1 MRSSGGPEV
10 SATITSIIALA
21 TALAASVPQI
31 MKVLADRKRGIRESE
46 LQRSKQD
53 TETWAE
59 IIKAKDS
66 LLKQYTDE
74 LTRLHKRVTELEA
87 ELEAELDEE

>member
-10 SATITSIIALA
+10 SATITSTIALA

-87 ELEAELDEE
+87 ELDEE

>member
-10 SATITSIIALA
+10 SATITSVVALI

-46 LQRSKQD
+46 LQKSKQVTD
-53 TETWAE
+53 NWAE
-59 IIKAKDS
+59 LLKAKDI
-66 LLKQYTDE
+66 LVKQYSE
-74 LTRLHKRVTELEA
+74 EITRLHKRVTELEA
-87 ELEAELDEE
+87 ELDEE

>member
-21 TALAASVPQI
+21 TALAASIPQI

-59 IIKAKDS
+59 IIRAKDS

-87 ELEAELDEE
+87 ELDEE

>member
-31 MKVLADRKRGIRESE
+31 LKVLADRKRGIRESE

-74 LTRLHKRVTELEA
+74 LTRLHKRVI

>member
-1 MRSSGGPEV
+1 MRSIGGPEV

-87 ELEAELDEE
+87 ELDEE

>member
-1 MRSSGGPEV
+1 M
-10 SATITSIIALA
+10 SATITSVAALI
-21 TALAASVPQI
+21 TALLASIPQI
-31 MKVLADRKRGIRESE
+31 MKVLADRKRGIREAE

-87 ELEAELDEE
+87 ELDEG

>member
-21 TALAASVPQI
+21 TALAASIPQI

-87 ELEAELDEE
+87 ELDDE

>member
-21 TALAASVPQI
+21 TALAASIPQI

-53 TETWAE
+53 TEAWTE

-87 ELEAELDEE
+87 ELDEE

>member
-31 MKVLADRKRGIRESE
+31 MKVLADRRRGIRESE
-46 LQRSKQD
+46 LQKSKQD

-87 ELEAELDEE
+87 ELDEE

>member
-46 LQRSKQD
+46 LQRTKQD

-87 ELEAELDEE
+87 ELDEE

>member
-21 TALAASVPQI
+21 TALAASIPQI

-46 LQRSKQD
+46 LLRSKQD

-87 ELEAELDEE
+87 ELDEE

>member
-10 SATITSIIALA
+10 SATITSVVALC
-21 TALAASVPQI
+21 TALAASIPQI

-46 LQRSKQD
+46 LQKSKQD

-66 LLKQYTDE
+66 LLRQYTDE

-87 ELEAELDEE
+87 ELDEE

>member
-10 SATITSIIALA
+10 SATITSVVALC
-21 TALAASVPQI
+21 TALAASIPQI
-31 MKVLADRKRGIRESE
+31 MKILADRKRGIRESE
-46 LQRSKQD
+46 LQKSKQD

-87 ELEAELDEE
+87 ELDEE

>member
-1 MRSSGGPEV
+1 M
-10 SATITSIIALA
+10 SATITSVVALC
-21 TALAASVPQI
+21 TALAASIPQI

-46 LQRSKQD
+46 LQKSKQD

-59 IIKAKDS
+59 IVKAKDS

-87 ELEAELDEE
+87 ELDEE

>member
-21 TALAASVPQI
+21 TALAASIPQI

-46 LQRSKQD
+46 LQRSRQD

-87 ELEAELDEE
+87 ELDEE

>member
-1 MRSSGGPEV
+1 MRSNGGPEV

-87 ELEAELDEE
+87 ELDEE

>member
-74 LTRLHKRVTELEA
+74 LTRLRKRVTELEA
-87 ELEAELDEE
+87 ELDEE

>member
-10 SATITSIIALA
+10 SATITSVIALA
-21 TALAASVPQI
+21 TALAASIPQI

-46 LQRSKQD
+46 LQKSKQVTD
-53 TETWAE
+53 NWAE
-59 IIKAKDS
+59 LLKAKDI
-66 LLKQYTDE
+66 LVKQYSE
-74 LTRLHKRVTELEA
+74 EITRLHKRIT

>member
-46 LQRSKQD
+46 LQRSKQVTD
-53 TETWAE
+53 NWAE
-59 IIKAKDS
+59 LLKAKDI
-66 LLKQYTDE
+66 LVKQYSE
-74 LTRLHKRVTELEA
+74 EITRLHKRVTELEA
-87 ELEAELDEE
+87 ELDEE

>member
-10 SATITSIIALA
+10 SATITSVIALA
-21 TALAASVPQI
+21 TALAASIPQI

-46 LQRSKQD
+46 LQKSKQD

-87 ELEAELDEE
+87 ELNEE